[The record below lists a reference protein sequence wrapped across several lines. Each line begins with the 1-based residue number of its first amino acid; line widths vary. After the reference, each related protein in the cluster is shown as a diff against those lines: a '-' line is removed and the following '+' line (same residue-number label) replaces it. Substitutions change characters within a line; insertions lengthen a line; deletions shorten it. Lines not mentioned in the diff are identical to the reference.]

1 MAYPYAGVL
10 FDLDGTLLDTEG
22 IILESFHHA
31 VKTVLGRDYPDE
43 VLSKKV
49 GQPLAV
55 QMWDFTDDAA
65 VYDELLRTY
74 RAYNEAIHDSAVS
87 AFAGVVDALRALH
100 ESDVRLGVVTSK
112 RHALAVRGLEVCG
125 VAPYLAFVIG
135 SDDWET
141 HKPDPGPV
149 LHGCDLLG
157 LEPAACLYV
166 GDSPYDLQAGR
177 GAGCDTAAA
186 LWGMF
191 PVAVL
196 EAERPDYELSAI
208 AELLAVTRRTIAP
221 AW

>member
-49 GQPLAV
+49 GLPLAV

-65 VYDELLRTY
+65 VHDELLRTY

-87 AFAGVVDALRALH
+87 AFAGVADALRALH

-157 LEPAACLYV
+157 FEPGVCLYV
-166 GDSPYDLQAGR
+166 GDSPYDLQAGNA
-177 GAGCDTAAA
+177 AGCDTAAV
-186 LWGMF
+186 LWGVF
-191 PVAVL
+191 CEDALRAEHPVYVL
-196 EAERPDYELSAI
+196 REMR
-208 AELLAVTRRTIAP
+208 ELLTL
-221 AW
+221 